1 MKRKLTLLFGALM
14 VTALALGLTAC
25 TTPKPAATDYQETI
39 TATRTA
45 IWQAIGD
52 GASSAA
58 VAISDNGKIVYQEGF
73 AMADRAA
80 ALPVDEDTQF
90 NIGSISK
97 MFVTMAVLQLCQDG
111 QLDLD
116 QPVSNYLPEFTMSDD
131 RYLQITVRM
140 LLNHSSALGGTH
152 SYNTITTAPDP
163 DYMDYF
169 LSDLSQSTLKSDPGI
184 ISIYCNDGFTLAQA
198 LVEKVSGLS
207 YADYLSQHILS
218 KAGMNRTSCNLLDG
232 DANVALN
239 YGSDGLATGREYLN
253 SLGAGGIASTATD
266 LCRFGDAIQAGKIIN
281 PDFLDESFS
290 PQYGPESVPSGT
302 PQMAFGLG
310 WDSVDDEVYQDL
322 GVRLIYKGGDTSEY
336 HAMLYLFPD
345 QQLTIAVTFSGPA
358 NTTAVTDVIATT
370 LLAEKGLTTAPAP
383 APTSRAQAA
392 PIPDPLM
399 AFGGYYSLSGNI
411 LKLELLPATGQLNLY
426 SNSDT
431 GFVLVDTAQYQT
443 DGYFYG
449 SDQRFTLEENYG
461 SKFLI
466 THSLTGVNGSVKATM
481 IPTLATAIDPA
492 QFVGKNWITINTLPN
507 DTVLMAGS
515 TGVMNEFP
523 GYVVFGGNGYYLL
536 NQLADQ
542 RSTTCNL
549 KYTRDTMTYKLI
561 DEGGQEMLQISSFK
575 LINAATVPVLQ
586 NGETITIGSQNICRQ
601 LPQDGTITPG
611 DGRIVVLSP
620 TLAGIYDSLANG
632 PEGTA
637 VTAGCYVVFI
647 GNEGDTIR
655 YDYQV

>member
-1 MKRKLTLLFGALM
+1 
-14 VTALALGLTAC
+14 
-25 TTPKPAATDYQETI
+25 
-39 TATRTA
+39 
-45 IWQAIGD
+45 
-52 GASSAA
+52 
-58 VAISDNGKIVYQEGF
+58 
-73 AMADRAA
+73 
-80 ALPVDEDTQF
+80 
-90 NIGSISK
+90 
-97 MFVTMAVLQLCQDG
+97 
-111 QLDLD
+111 
-116 QPVSNYLPEFTMSDD
+116 
-131 RYLQITVRM
+131 
-140 LLNHSSALGGTH
+140 
-152 SYNTITTAPDP
+152 
-163 DYMDYF
+163 
-169 LSDLSQSTLKSDPGI
+169 
-184 ISIYCNDGFTLAQA
+184 
-198 LVEKVSGLS
+198 
-207 YADYLSQHILS
+207 
-218 KAGMNRTSCNLLDG
+218 
-232 DANVALN
+232 
-239 YGSDGLATGREYLN
+239 
-253 SLGAGGIASTATD
+253 
-266 LCRFGDAIQAGKIIN
+266 
-281 PDFLDESFS
+281 
-290 PQYGPESVPSGT
+290 
-302 PQMAFGLG
+302 MAFGLG

-523 GYVVFGGNGYYLL
+523 GSVVFGGNGYYLL

>member
-1 MKRKLTLLFGALM
+1 MKRKMTLLFGGLLM
-14 VTALALGLTAC
+14 TALTLGLTAC
-25 TTPKPAATDYQETI
+25 TTAKPAARNYQETI

-45 IWQAIGD
+45 VWQAISG

-80 ALPVDEDTQF
+80 ALPVDNDTQF

-111 QLDLD
+111 QLELD
-116 QPVSNYLPEFTMSDD
+116 QPVMNYLPEFTMSDD
-131 RYLQITVRM
+131 RYQQITVRM
-140 LLNHSSALGGTH
+140 LLNHTSALGGTY
-152 SYNTITTAPDP
+152 SYDTITAAPDP
-163 DYMDYF
+163 DFMNYF
-169 LSDLSQSTLKSDPGI
+169 LTDLSQSTLKGDPGI

-198 LVEKVSGLS
+198 LVEKVSGLT
-207 YADYLSQHILS
+207 YADYLSQNILS
-218 KAGMNRTSCNLLDG
+218 KAGMNRTSCYLKEG
-232 DANVALN
+232 DTNVALN

-253 SLGAGGIASTATD
+253 SLGAGGMASTATD

-281 PDFLDESFS
+281 QDYLDQSFS
-290 PQYGPESVPSGT
+290 PQYGPETVPSGI
-302 PQMAFGLG
+302 PQMNFGLG
-310 WDSVDDEVYQDL
+310 WDCVYDEDYQDL
-322 GVRLIYKGGDTSEY
+322 GVRLIYKGGDTSQY

-345 QQLTIAVTFSGPA
+345 QQLTIAVTFCGPA
-358 NTTAVTDVIATT
+358 DTTAVTNVIAKT
-370 LLAEKGLTTAPAP
+370 LLAEKGLTTAPAST
-383 APTSRAQAA
+383 PTSKAQAT

-399 AFGGYYSLSGNI
+399 TFAGYYSLSGNI
-411 LKLELLPATGQLNLY
+411 LKLELLQATGQLNLY

-431 GFVLVDTAQYQT
+431 GFVLVDTAQYQS

-449 SDQRFTLEENYG
+449 SDQRFSLEENYG
-461 SKFLI
+461 TRFLI
-466 THSLTGVNGSVKATM
+466 HHSLTGVNGSVKATM
-481 IPTLATAIDPA
+481 IPSLATAIDPA
-492 QFVGKNWITINTLPN
+492 QFIGKNWITINTLPH
-507 DTVLMAGS
+507 DTVFLAGS
-515 TGVMNEFP
+515 TDVMNEFP

-536 NQLADQ
+536 NKLVDP
-542 RSTTCNL
+542 RSTICNL

-561 DEGGQEMLQISSFK
+561 DEAGQEMLQVSSFK
-575 LINAATVPVLQ
+575 LINAATVPMLQ

-620 TLAGIYDSLANG
+620 TLAGIYDSLVNG

-637 VTAGCYVVFI
+637 VSAGCYVVFI
-647 GNEGDTIR
+647 GNPGDTIS
-655 YDYQV
+655 YNYQV